1 MFNDREAL
9 ARALRNARE
18 NRGLSQA
25 AAAKRIR
32 LSRTVLAQIE
42 LGNRPVSDDELSRL
56 SSLYETSV
64 AGLTG
69 TSVPSDDFGISVF
82 EFAPELLSDEQ
93 TKARVHD
100 ALGLLR
106 LAFDLDVAL
115 GLTSCPLP
123 RYVLPSPSSVPEAVR
138 QGERAAEEERR

>member
-1 MFNDREAL
+1 MPSDREGL
-9 ARALRNARE
+9 GRALRDARE

-25 AAAKRIR
+25 AAAKRLR

-69 TSVPSDDFGISVF
+69 TSLASDDFGVSVF
-82 EFAPELLSDEQ
+82 EFAPELLSDEE

-100 ALGLLR
+100 AIGLLR
-106 LAFDLDVAL
+106 LAFDLDATL
-115 GLTSCPLP
+115 GVTSCPLP
-123 RYVLPSPSSVPEAVR
+123 RYMLPSPSGVPEAVR
-138 QGERAAEEERR
+138 QGER